1 MLAASFPTLRLP
13 AWTCAD
19 RSGPAAEP
27 AFGVSTSGFS
37 GEASQPGTRVPAGA
51 LLPNPVR
58 TPLRSV
64 VSGPL
69 PQGRHRAS
77 RSAIVGLAPRV
88 LSLIPQVAFSSLNR
102 TTPFSVP
109 PAARIL
115 LPFRGHHRASH
126 PGAFQSDRSI
136 RDSPYPFS
144 PSGCDTVRLQRLF
157 GSSRTAG
164 WRTTTLAHSSNCRHS
179 PTVCAPRA
187 P

>member
-69 PQGRHRAS
+69 PQGRHRMFPS
-77 RSAIVGLAPRV
+77 RSFALRHG
-88 LSLIPQVAFSSLNR
+88 SC
-102 TTPFSVP
+102 
-109 PAARIL
+109 L
-115 LPFRGHHRASH
+115 LPLKLRSFVSGGRGRFRSLPLLGSYRVSVVIAGF
-126 PGAFQSDRSI
+126 PA
-136 RDSPYPFS
+136 P
-144 PSGCDTVRLQRLF
+144 
-157 GSSRTAG
+157 SSRITQSATVLILFHLPVATPAG
-164 WRTTTLAHSSNCRHS
+164 FGGFVLFVQNRRMVDHHTGSQ
-179 PTVCAPRA
+179 
-187 P
+187 